1 MARKHTGL
9 KNVIFCTLDQ
19 EIAVPIEANTQIT
32 FVSGSVS
39 DFCFFERYLKL
50 QSVSNMC

>member
-19 EIAVPIEANTQIT
+19 EIAAPSEANTQNN
-32 FVSGSVS
+32 
-39 DFCFFERYLKL
+39 FCFWF
-50 QSVSNMC
+50 CF